1 MQNRVAVLA
10 FEYRS
15 HGRDP
20 MRHLIM
26 YLRAGRTKGLYAV
39 SFTGLGQ
46 VLQVM
51 PLDGN

>member
-1 MQNRVAVLA
+1 MQNRVAFLA

-15 HGRDP
+15 RGRDP
-20 MRHLIM
+20 IRHLIM
-26 YLRAGRTKGLYAV
+26 YSRAGLTKGLYAV
-39 SFTGLGQ
+39 SFTDLGQ